1 MSAEH
6 VPVIPLSLKPIA
18 ADAGHRD
25 ELCAM
30 LASSNLFADLSPGN
44 IKTLAKYARAYAAA
58 KDTTIYLEGQY
69 AGFMC
74 IIMKG
79 RVRVFKDSGEGRSKL
94 IAEADAGNSLGEMSM
109 LDGLPHSATAVAA
122 EPVMLVTLTRADF
135 TKIVA
140 ESPELA
146 TKILWRFA
154 RLMSERLRHTS
165 DMLVDSLDLLTS
177 APPTRSERDA

>member
-1 MSAEH
+1 MSAERA
-6 VPVIPLSLKPIA
+6 PIIPLSFEPLA
-18 ADAGHRD
+18 ADAGHRQA
-25 ELCAM
+25 LRGM
-30 LASSNLFADLSPGN
+30 LASSNLFADLSLDN
-44 IKTLAKYARAYAAA
+44 IKTLAKYARAYSAA
-58 KDTTIYLEGQY
+58 KDTTIFLEGQY

-74 IIMKG
+74 IIMRG
-79 RVRVFKDSGEGRSKL
+79 RVKVFKDSDDGRSKL

-109 LDGLPHSATAVAA
+109 LDGLPPSATAVAA
-122 EPVMLVTLTRADF
+122 ESVTLVTLTRADF

-140 ESPELA
+140 ESPQLA

-177 APPTRSERDA
+177 DPPTRSE